1 MVLSFNYLC
10 SITWIGHSNDG
21 NYWSELSVWYKYID
35 SKSISNV
42 YTANNYQA
50 HYWNLGC
57 SCNKDCSHPFSGCT

>member
-10 SITWIGHSNDG
+10 SITWIGHSADG
-21 NYWSELSVWYKYID
+21 NYWSELSVWYEYID

-50 HYWNLGC
+50 HYWN
-57 SCNKDCSHPFSGCT
+57 